1 MENNVSMLK
10 TSATELNNI
19 CKEIESN
26 DLENIDTDEHF
37 ITTVID
43 SVSVPAYGI
52 LSQCQLRHRKLEE
65 LIDEYEKELRS
76 LESTEALE
84 SNDELT
90 VSNAS
95 DLEEDATED
104 DEEEDMEENDE
115 GIEDEDDEIS
125 SQIMPELRH
134 SEVRNISKYM

>member
-1 MENNVSMLK
+1 MEN
-10 TSATELNNI
+10 
-19 CKEIESN
+19 IE
-26 DLENIDTDEHF
+26 TDEHF

-76 LESTEALE
+76 FESTEATE
-84 SNDELT
+84 TNDELT

-95 DLEEDATED
+95 DIEEEDAEY
-104 DEEEDMEENDE
+104 DEEEAMEENDE
-115 GIEDEDDEIS
+115 GIEDDDDSDGRRQQLIGQSGEADRG
-125 SQIMPELRH
+125 QGCDHQQAKCTDRRP
-134 SEVRNISKYM
+134 